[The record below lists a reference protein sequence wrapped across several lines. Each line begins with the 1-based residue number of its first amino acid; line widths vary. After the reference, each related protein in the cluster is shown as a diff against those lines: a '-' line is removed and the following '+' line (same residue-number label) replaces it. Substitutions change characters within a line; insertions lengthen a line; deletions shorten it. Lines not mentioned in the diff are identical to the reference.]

1 LAIYLDHNAST
12 ALDPAVLEAML
23 PYLAEHH
30 GNPSSIHSSG
40 RIARTAIDSAREQVA
55 DLVGAHPTQLIF
67 TSGGTEANNLA
78 LNVLASHEVATF
90 CVSAVEHPAVLEPAR
105 YWQARGWQLEL
116 LPVDGDGL
124 IDQTLANNILQRQPV
139 LMSVMMANNE
149 TGVIQPLQS
158 LAQNAREYGAIV
170 HTDAVQAVG
179 KIAVDFNAS
188 GVHLMSLSSHKIYGP
203 KGVGALVI
211 DKALD
216 IPPLLLGGGHEKGW
230 RSGTEN
236 VAAIVG
242 FAKAAELAKQQLGQ
256 RSDHMCGLRD
266 RLENALKTID
276 GVHIIAESAP
286 RLPNTTLIAIPG
298 IEGETL
304 LMSLDAKGIA
314 VSSGSACA
322 STDTEPSHV
331 LRAMHLDDELAQS
344 TVRISFGKDSTVAE
358 CDALLLAIREL
369 TKMSQQMASV
379 AW

>member
-1 LAIYLDHNAST
+1 MTIYLDNNATT

-23 PYLAEHH
+23 PYLAEHY
-30 GNPSSIHSSG
+30 GNPSSIHTPG
-40 RIARTAIDSAREQVA
+40 RVARTAIDNAREQVA

-78 LNVLASHEVATF
+78 LNSLATHGVATF
-90 CVSAVEHPAVLEPAR
+90 CVSAIEHPSVLEPAR
-105 YWQARGWQLEL
+105 QWQAKGWKLEL
-116 LPVDGDGL
+116 VPVDTNGSVNEDAAL
-124 IDQTLANNILQRQPV
+124 EMLQRQPT

-149 TGVIQPLQS
+149 TGVIQPLS
-158 LAQNAREYGAIV
+158 NLAHRAREQGVIV

-179 KIAVDFNAS
+179 KIPVDFNAL

-203 KGVGALVI
+203 KGVGALVV

-216 IPPLLLGGGHEKGW
+216 IPPLLFGGGHEKGR

-242 FAKAAELAKQQLGQ
+242 FAKAAELAQQQLEQ
-256 RSDHMCGLRD
+256 RSQHMLALRI
-266 RLENALKTID
+266 RLEAALNTLD
-276 GVHIIAESAP
+276 GVHIIAESAQ
-286 RLPNTTLIAIPG
+286 RLPNTVLIAIPG

-314 VSSGSACA
+314 LSSGSACA
-322 STDTEPSHV
+322 SGDTEPSHV
-331 LRAMHLDDELAQS
+331 LRAMNLDEELVHS
-344 TVRISFGKDSTVAE
+344 TLRISFGKDSTQAE
-358 CDALLLAIREL
+358 CDAVVAAIKEL
-369 TKMSQQMASV
+369 TQMSQQMASV